1 MTKIFLKASSGAASV
16 RGALAL
22 AGNSNVT
29 AAPSQRTRTDIV
41 ATRDDRWRATLSGF
55 GKIIGLLTMI
65 TLRVI
70 LAPSMASAQETPILV
85 ARNVPQIIGWCGHRA
100 VHFNRGNDPQILDVF
115 SKKRVR
121 LQFNRSEYNVSQ
133 CSPNSRWVITLRG
146 GTRAEQA
153 AQDEYDRESCYA
165 QEEWK
170 PARIVLWDL
179 QQGSRQDV
187 GRGYV
192 DFNWSP
198 DGKIVLYRFIPMCGY
213 ESYPTNS
220 IRFPAKGRDF
230 LAVSTLTMISNSI
243 VPGSGW
249 PNQGRIG
256 ETGWYAPD
264 AFVVQ
269 LPVDEGSPG
278 TFQTPDGAILS
289 IHLRDGKVSAVEQ
302 LNPSGF
308 ESSWQLALPQLPAV
322 ASDDILK
329 AAHCKADPPS
339 NGWRSSMRCTDPD
352 EIESV
357 GFRPSSAYCTALKVG
372 DAKAFC
378 SPVPPKEQWRRFVRG
393 STVLVVKPAPAG
405 TEEGL
410 LEGYDLFRIDHDH
423 GGYLK

>member
-1 MTKIFLKASSGAASV
+1 MKFLLKASLGAVSV
-16 RGALAL
+16 PGALAW

-41 ATRDDRWRATLSGF
+41 VTRDDRWRATLSDF
-55 GKIIGLLTMI
+55 RSIIGLLTMI

-121 LQFNRSEYNVSQ
+121 LQFKRSEYNVSQ
-133 CSPNSRWVITLRG
+133 CSPNSRWVITVRV

-153 AQDEYDRESCYA
+153 AENDDPEGCDPPEQR
-165 QEEWK
+165 K
-170 PARIVLWDL
+170 PIRIVLWDK

-187 GRGYV
+187 GIGDV

-198 DGKIVLYRFIPMCGY
+198 DGRIVLYRFIPRCGY
-213 ESYPTNS
+213 ENDPANS
-220 IRFPAKGRDF
+220 IRFPAMGRDF
-230 LAVSTLTMISNSI
+230 LAVSTLAMISNSI
-243 VPGSGW
+243 VPRSGW

-278 TFQTPDGAILS
+278 TSKTPDGAILS
-289 IHLRDGKVSAVEQ
+289 IHLRDGKLSTAEQ

-308 ESSWQLALPQLPAV
+308 ESSWQLALPQLSPAT
-322 ASDDILK
+322 SDDILK

-357 GFRPSSAYCTALKVG
+357 GFRPSSAYCRALKVG
-372 DAKAFC
+372 DARQFC
-378 SPVPPKEQWRRFVRG
+378 SPVPPKEQWLRFVRG
-393 STVLVVKPAPAG
+393 STVLVVRSAG
-405 TEEGL
+405 SEKRQPTGD
-410 LEGYDLFRIDHDH
+410 DLFRIDHDH